1 MSNIVKTEIIPSEHW
16 NGFTFL
22 FSNGWSVSIQQ
33 SGDHYCKVG
42 KTAEV
47 AIFDPKENWCAYDEK
62 TNSIDVLPNADT
74 HVNGWLDADDI
85 AKLFS
90 IVSQKEVDIIA
101 EVC

>member
-1 MSNIVKTEIIPSEHW
+1 MSSTVKTEIIPSEHW
-16 NGFTFL
+16 NGFNFT
-22 FSNGWSVSIQQ
+22 FSNGWGLSIQQ
-33 SGDHYCKVG
+33 SEHHYCKVG

-47 AIFDPKENWCAYDEK
+47 AIFDPNGEWKGYDEK
-62 TNSIDVLPNADT
+62 TNEIFEPKEDT